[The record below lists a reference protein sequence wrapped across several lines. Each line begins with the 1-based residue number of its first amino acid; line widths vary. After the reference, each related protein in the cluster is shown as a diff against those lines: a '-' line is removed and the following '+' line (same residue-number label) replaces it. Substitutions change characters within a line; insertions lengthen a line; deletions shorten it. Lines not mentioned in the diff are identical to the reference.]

1 MNHVIPS
8 LILEQELLEFL
19 ELVWVVRTWLVQ
31 TRFATQKIQRDETL
45 RVTEEL
51 ATPLLQGDV

>member
-19 ELVWVVRTWLVQ
+19 ELVWVVKTWLVQ
-31 TRFATQKIQRDETL
+31 TRFATQKIQRDET
-45 RVTEEL
+45 
-51 ATPLLQGDV
+51 

>member
-31 TRFATQKIQRDETL
+31 TRFVATQKIQRDET
-45 RVTEEL
+45 
-51 ATPLLQGDV
+51 

>member
-19 ELVWVVRTWLVQ
+19 ELVWVVKTWLVQ
-31 TRFATQKIQRDETL
+31 TRFATQKIRRDET
-45 RVTEEL
+45 
-51 ATPLLQGDV
+51 

>member
-51 ATPLLQGDV
+51 TTPLLQGDV